1 MPAKKSL
8 IVNRKSSIVKT
19 KLSIP
24 VYSLI
29 GTKSGVLSL
38 PEEIFGAKL
47 NKSLLSQAVRVY
59 TTNQKVFTNSVKTRG
74 QVEGSTVK
82 IFRQKGTGRA
92 RHGSVRAPIFVGGGI
107 VFGPQIR
114 KVRLDLPK
122 KMKKAALISALSDKA
137 SNDNVIGLTGVEKAT
152 GKTKEMFRLL
162 NKIGKTGKKMRSALI
177 MTDGKSDN
185 VVRAVR
191 NIAGINVISSGL
203 VNAYEVLK
211 HDLLFVTKEAI
222 EALQSKPEQSKDET
236 KAGKAQK

>member
-8 IVNRKSSIVKT
+8 NVNRKSSIVKT

-24 VYSLI
+24 VYSLAGI
-29 GTKSGVLSL
+29 ASGTMSL
-38 PEEIFGAKL
+38 PKEIFGAKA

-59 TTNQKVFTNSVKTRG
+59 TTNEKVFTNSVKTRG
-74 QVEGSTVK
+74 QVEGSTAKVW
-82 IFRQKGTGRA
+82 RQKGTGRA

-137 SNDNVIGLTGVEKAT
+137 ANDNVIGLIGADKAT
-152 GKTKEMFRLL
+152 GKTKEISGLL
-162 NKIGKTGKKMRSALI
+162 NKIGKNGKKMRSALI

-203 VNAYEVLK
+203 VNAYEILK

-222 EALQSKPEQSKDET
+222 EAIQSKPEQLKDET
-236 KAGKAQK
+236 KTGKAQK